1 MISVSEV
8 AKVFED
14 GTVALENVSFE
25 VKKGE
30 SCAIIGESGCG
41 KSTLLLI
48 LAGLLKPTRGEVA
61 IDGSIVTKPMK
72 NVSLILQDYG
82 LFPWK
87 NVYDNIALGLRIRRV
102 GRDEIRRKVSSL
114 INRLGLEGFERHYP
128 KQLSGGMRQR
138 VAFARA
144 LATNPEILLMD
155 EPFSSLDA
163 LSRENLQNFL
173 LKLWQENKIT
183 MVLVT
188 HSIEEAVFLGK
199 RIVVLTPRPGKVK
212 AIVENPMAGSL
223 DYRYREEY
231 FRKCREIRRIIEAT

>member
-48 LAGLLKPTRGEVA
+48 LAGLLKPTRGEVI

-87 NVYDNIALGLRIRRV
+87 NVYDNIALGLKIRRV

>member
-48 LAGLLKPTRGEVA
+48 LAGLLKPTRGEVI

>member
-48 LAGLLKPTRGEVA
+48 LAGLLKPTRGEVT

-87 NVYDNIALGLRIRRV
+87 NVYDNIALGLKIRRV